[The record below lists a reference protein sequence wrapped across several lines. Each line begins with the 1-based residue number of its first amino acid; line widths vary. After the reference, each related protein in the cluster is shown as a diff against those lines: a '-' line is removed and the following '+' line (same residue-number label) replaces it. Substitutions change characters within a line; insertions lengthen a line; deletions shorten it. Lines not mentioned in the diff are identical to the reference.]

1 MKNKLT
7 TIDATALPVIEWKGA
22 RVVTTETLAAGYGS
36 DVKSIQMNLAN
47 HKARFIEGEH
57 YFKLEGDELRQLKNC
72 PNSIGS
78 VNKHA
83 RNLILWTEK
92 GAARMSK
99 IVDSDEAWSFFEKME
114 DAYFR
119 QVQAVPADPTAMG
132 FPNFLD
138 PVSSALAWA
147 EAKKEST
154 QLSVELKEV
163 KRTKSQISRKREAS
177 ALGKLSAATRKNRE
191 LAERL
196 GESAKQATV
205 TAVQN
210 LTGKEYSP
218 WPMRKW
224 CKEHGVV
231 PDVAPDQR
239 YGEVKAWPAGAWLEA
254 HGVDLKKLFGVK

>member
-7 TIDATALPVIEWKGA
+7 TIDATALPVIEWKGV
-22 RVVTTETLAAGYGS
+22 RVVTTETLAAGYGV
-36 DVKSIQMNLAN
+36 DEANIRNNLSRN
-47 HKARFIEGEH
+47 KDRFIDGVH
-57 YFKLEGDELRQLKNC
+57 FYAISGDELKDLRVT
-72 PNSIGS
+72 NSYAQISSKARS
-78 VNKHA
+78 VT
-83 RNLILWTEK
+83 LWTEK

-132 FPNFLD
+132 LPNFLD

>member
-7 TIDATALPVIEWKGA
+7 TIDATTLPVIEWKGV
-22 RVVTTETLAAGYGS
+22 RVVTTETLAAGYGATS
-36 DVKSIQMNLAN
+36 KQITNNFSRNKN
-47 HKARFIEGEH
+47 RFEEGKHYFLIEGE
-57 YFKLEGDELRQLKNC
+57 ELQGFKNC
-72 PNSIGS
+72 TSLRGS
-78 VNKHA
+78 VNKHT
-83 RNLILWTEK
+83 RNLTLWTER
-92 GAARMSK
+92 GAARHAKMLET
-99 IVDSDEAWSFFEKME
+99 DEAWSFFEKME

-132 FPNFLD
+132 LPNFLD

-224 CKEHGVV
+224 CKQHGVV

-239 YGEVKAWPAGAWLEA
+239 YGEVKAWPAGAWLEV